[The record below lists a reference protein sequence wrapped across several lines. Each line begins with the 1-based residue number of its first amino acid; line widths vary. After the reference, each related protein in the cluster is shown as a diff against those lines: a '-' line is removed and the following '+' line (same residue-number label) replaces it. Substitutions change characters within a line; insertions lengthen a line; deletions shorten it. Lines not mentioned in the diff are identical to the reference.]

1 MEGKKIQSN
10 WYQSDFMFGSYE
22 HFRMWLQR
30 IVRVQ
35 QMQ

>member
-1 MEGKKIQSN
+1 MEGKKIRAIGTSLILCLAAMTI
-10 WYQSDFMFGSYE
+10 SGCD
-22 HFRMWLQR
+22 LR

>member
-1 MEGKKIQSN
+1 MEGKKIRAIGTSLI
-10 WYQSDFMFGSYE
+10 FMFGSYE
-22 HFRMWLQR
+22 HFRMWFKR